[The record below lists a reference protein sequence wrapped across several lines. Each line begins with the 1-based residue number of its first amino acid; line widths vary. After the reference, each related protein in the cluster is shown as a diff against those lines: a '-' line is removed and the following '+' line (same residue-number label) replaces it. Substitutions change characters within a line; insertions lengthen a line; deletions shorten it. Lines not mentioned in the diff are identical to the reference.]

1 MNNYYYINI
10 NIKIQDYLYFNT
22 AASRLLAMAL
32 PSPLARYP
40 SRPPPIPRQP
50 SPEAL
55 FSVLSD
61 PLAMIVSGLP
71 HLAQT
76 VRDVVQK

>member
-10 NIKIQDYLYFNT
+10 NIKIQDYLYFNI

-32 PSPLARYP
+32 
-40 SRPPPIPRQP
+40 P